1 MVVGVGIIMKLLL
14 IAAVTCLMHVVPAQA
29 MTYFLTNDLG
39 VSGFQHLC
47 QYSDGNT
54 YSVNSTQLCPTSV
67 NVDGVQTAPGGPSQ
81 TGFKSG
87 EYRDG
92 LTKVCVYNVLG
103 SNRFLRVESTDLCPL
118 TYDF

>member
-1 MVVGVGIIMKLLL
+1 MKVLL
-14 IAAVTCLMHVVPAQA
+14 ITAAACLMQTVPAQA

-39 VSGFQHLC
+39 ISGFQRLC

-54 YSVNSTQLCPTSV
+54 YSVNSTQLCPMSV
-67 NVDGVQTAPGGPSQ
+67 DVDGVQMPAGAPGV
-81 TGFKSG
+81 TGFKAG

-92 LTKVCVYNVLG
+92 MTKVCVYSVLG
-103 SNRFLRVESTDLCPL
+103 STRSIRMNSTDLCPL